1 MIQHIKHLLENNQL
15 KQQVKESKN
24 LVEAIKLITNAGVQ
38 KGYSFT
44 QDSVAEIVSRL
55 MLTEQ
60 ELTEEDL
67 LAVSGG
73 LRNSC
78 TVFTSWD
85 SIFSVLC

>member
-1 MIQHIKHLLENNQL
+1 MIQHIKHLLENHQL
-15 KQQVKESKN
+15 KQQVKESTN
-24 LVEAIKLITNAGVQ
+24 LVESIKMITNASVQ
-38 KGYSFT
+38 EGYFVT
-44 QDSVAEIVSRL
+44 HDSVAEIVTGL

-60 ELTEEDL
+60 ELTEEEL